1 MGKKKNKFTEQ
12 WVNLTNLG
20 KEFGL
25 SSVAIG
31 KKLKELNLRKENGEP
46 TEMAI
51 TNGFCRFTP
60 LRDGTPFFM
69 WNKQKIIYLMQQ
81 SGYIQLDHNEKKA
94 QELADEWI
102 KINKLYQ
109 DVTSSIEEKL
119 LFERGQQII
128 EEGHKAGLIPRIN
141 QILASRKLQKYQ
153 IEDHVM
159 QNQN

>member
-69 WNKQKIIYLMQQ
+69 WNKK
-81 SGYIQLDHNEKKA
+81 
-94 QELADEWI
+94 
-102 KINKLYQ
+102 
-109 DVTSSIEEKL
+109 
-119 LFERGQQII
+119 
-128 EEGHKAGLIPRIN
+128 
-141 QILASRKLQKYQ
+141 
-153 IEDHVM
+153 
-159 QNQN
+159 